1 MDHHSRRVTFSDS
14 ASQLS
19 DFSCRP
25 PHLWAYTRSPTGSI
39 WALIGPQLLSFV
51 IQALMGP
58 TKGQTSSLAP
68 RRSRASAACTGCRQK
83 RKKCV
88 TQPDEPA
95 CDHCKDSGL
104 PCVFLGDDER
114 RKPRSRH
121 FTQSLLEHIE
131 LLESR
136 LKEVERESP
145 RQLDPSLPP
154 PRRQTP
160 SQESVE
166 PSILLDGSDLQ
177 VATGPDGTEVPG
189 VNVPS
194 HSKGQALSLT
204 RGTNVLSADEY
215 SMLDV
220 SSSDRGQVRASAPSL
235 QSLLFTTSRL
245 QYSSTT
251 GQLSFLGPVERLQ
264 HYGDGFMQSPGTPP
278 GSWHM
283 QRRLSH
289 IISELDQETYDYLM
303 TCFWSSYN
311 DHLKIIDQDAF
322 QQHEIEDGDQL
333 HYSTFLHLCCLAMG
347 FTFAD
352 KSRLDVQALIRGNRD
367 SIFHGNARYMVEP
380 ELKKPHRLST
390 IQSLLLLSHLE
401 CAGGND
407 SMSWMYAGL
416 ACRFAFEIGLTLDH
430 SKSSIPQ
437 REIENRHS
445 LLQACVFYDRMW
457 ATISGHPTVIGRS
470 DLLFTKPSY
479 KSSDS
484 QDSTSPLRVHQP
496 GHVDMQS
503 CDALWNLMD
512 LATKVP
518 RHANLVAPNHASGG
532 DPSQLLAT
540 ATLHEELQFWQKE
553 LPAQLRWNPE
563 HNPNLSL
570 SCLFLQ

>member
-1 MDHHSRRVTFSDS
+1 M
-14 ASQLS
+14 
-19 DFSCRP
+19 
-25 PHLWAYTRSPTGSI
+25 
-39 WALIGPQLLSFV
+39 
-51 IQALMGP
+51 
-58 TKGQTSSLAP
+58 
-68 RRSRASAACTGCRQK
+68 
-83 RKKCV
+83 
-88 TQPDEPA
+88 
-95 CDHCKDSGL
+95 
-104 PCVFLGDDER
+104 
-114 RKPRSRH
+114 
-121 FTQSLLEHIE
+121 
-131 LLESR
+131 
-136 LKEVERESP
+136 ERESP

-416 ACRFAFEIGLTLDH
+416 SHPNDTGVRQQSHPRT
-430 SKSSIPQ
+430 
-437 REIENRHS
+437 
-445 LLQACVFYDRMW
+445 VDR
-457 ATISGHPTVIGRS
+457 SR
-470 DLLFTKPSY
+470 
-479 KSSDS
+479 
-484 QDSTSPLRVHQP
+484 
-496 GHVDMQS
+496 
-503 CDALWNLMD
+503 
-512 LATKVP
+512 
-518 RHANLVAPNHASGG
+518 AN
-532 DPSQLLAT
+532 
-540 ATLHEELQFWQKE
+540 
-553 LPAQLRWNPE
+553 
-563 HNPNLSL
+563 
-570 SCLFLQ
+570 